1 MTGHHLAQ
9 LNLGILRFPLDDPRM
24 IDFTDGLG
32 PINALAE
39 RSPGY
44 VWRLVDDSGVDTT
57 SLRPFGDNVI
67 VNLTVWTSRDAL
79 WDYVYRSGHL
89 EFLRRRSDWFER
101 PREDMIVLWWIPAGH
116 TPTVEEALDRLRML
130 RENGPTPRAF
140 TLREHYSPAEV
151 KAIA

>member
-1 MTGHHLAQ
+1 MTGHHLAE
-9 LNLGILRFPLDDPRM
+9 LNIAALRFPLDDPRM
-24 IDFTDGLG
+24 IDFTTNLQ

-44 VWRLVDDSGVDTT
+44 VWRLVDDVGLDAT

-67 VNLTVWTSRDAL
+67 INLSVWTSRDAL

-101 PREDMIVLWWIPAGH
+101 PREGMIVLWWIPAGH
-116 TPTVEEALDRLRML
+116 RPTIDEALDRLRML
-130 RENGPTPRAF
+130 RESGPTPLAF
-140 TLREHYSPAEV
+140 SLREHYSPAEV
-151 KAIA
+151 EAPA